1 MMKGIDDLK
10 IELNKYLSLENNW
23 DGYDGLP
30 PKNGTVQDCLKF
42 INQLEG
48 DDFYLPKSMLSSS
61 GNVGLYWTNKLLD
74 LYVEVEFEGFRTFT
88 YIVKSRKTIIGED
101 DCLIDSIPDNL
112 IKYLIMEKT

>member
-61 GNVGLYWTNKLLD
+61 GVFELL
-74 LYVEVEFEGFRTFT
+74 LILLNLEKQLLAKM
-88 YIVKSRKTIIGED
+88 IV
-101 DCLIDSIPDNL
+101 
-112 IKYLIMEKT
+112 